1 MIESG
6 REFTG
11 TTRFAVQRCL
21 GRGGFGTV
29 YEAYD
34 RQRQARVAI
43 KILHRADAGGLFRL
57 KREFRALADLS
68 HPNLAALYE
77 LLSDDGLWFMS
88 MELISGTNLLTFV
101 QDGSSHEAS
110 LARLDEGLR
119 QLARGLQYLH
129 SAGKLHCDIKPS
141 NVLVTNDS
149 RLKLLDFGLVTEL
162 GAEQPIDATFELL
175 GTPAYM
181 APEQLGGE
189 YTEATDWYSVGV
201 ILFQVLTGR
210 LPFTG
215 GPFEVMKAKQEQ
227 DAPSPRDFAPDVPA
241 RLNDLCRGLLA
252 RNGDERLR
260 VAEMLLNLDPAL
272 SPPLTR
278 MARAATPAAAPFV
291 GRLEHLDALTAAYEA
306 SKGDQAITMYV
317 HGASGMGKTALVR
330 QFLRSV
336 EESDAD
342 AVVLSGRCFE
352 CESVPY
358 KALDNL
364 VDALSGYLRQLP
376 EPAAEALLPR
386 DVLALV
392 RLFPILRRVEVIANA
407 RQRAPEIPDSQELR
421 RRAFAAFR
429 ELMARI
435 AAKHPLVLFIDDL
448 QWGDADSAVLL
459 IELMR
464 SPDAPPLLLL
474 AAYRTEEATSSAPL
488 RTLLSAGDQAR
499 DRRAVRELVV
509 GELQRSE
516 AQTLAR
522 ALMDERDRTGWTA
535 DTVARE
541 AGGSPYLIA
550 ELASYANSR
559 EAAAGRLQD
568 AAVETESR
576 PGEISLDQVIKRR
589 VHELPDAAR
598 RLLEILAVSGR
609 PLSLS
614 IASRAGG
621 IGSLELDAL
630 AALRAARLSKTR
642 VIEGREEIET
652 YHDRIRETVVS
663 HLEPVTLRA
672 HHAALALALENFSGA
687 DPEALA
693 VHFQGAGDYENAAR
707 YAIAA
712 GDRAADALAFDN
724 AVRLYRLGLDLQAI
738 DAGNRQL
745 IHVKL
750 GDALA
755 NAGRGRD
762 AAHAYLAAVNG
773 ATAADRLELQRR
785 AAEQLLRSG
794 HIDEAIVAIRAVLA
808 TMGMHLAESPQR
820 ALISMLLRRL
830 EIRVRGLKF
839 NERDV
844 SQIAREALVR
854 IDVCWSIAIGLGIVD
869 NIRAAD
875 FQARHLL
882 LALRTGE
889 PFRITR
895 ALSIEVAYS
904 AIPGGARA
912 RRRAEEIGEMAQ
924 QLADRLG
931 NPLALGL
938 VAISRGTAAHLLGQ
952 WRIALEHCERAEPIL
967 RERCTGVGWELA
979 IAHLYSLLSLQYLG
993 ELRELSRRLPVL
1005 IKEARE
1011 RDDLHAVTNYQTR
1024 LSYIRC
1030 LAADDPDGARK
1041 EVREGIDVWYQKTYT
1056 SQHYFELLASVEIAL
1071 YDGDGPTAWG
1081 HIERHWSALKRS
1093 LLLRVQRIRIES
1105 LFIRGRSAMAASMV
1119 TSDDHQRA
1127 NLLGV
1132 TRKTIRQLR
1141 RQDAPHAAAI
1151 ADLLATGL
1159 GSLTPRV
1166 GRHDVAMLLE
1176 NTALAFAQEEMALYA
1191 AATRR
1196 RLGEIS
1202 GGARGS
1208 ALVSEADAWMNAH
1221 GIENP
1226 VQMTLMLAPG
1236 QYRP

>member
-1 MIESG
+1 
-6 REFTG
+6 
-11 TTRFAVQRCL
+11 V
-21 GRGGFGTV
+21 
-29 YEAYD
+29 
-34 RQRQARVAI
+34 
-43 KILHRADAGGLFRL
+43 
-57 KREFRALADLS
+57 
-68 HPNLAALYE
+68 
-77 LLSDDGLWFMS
+77 
-88 MELISGTNLLTFV
+88 
-101 QDGSSHEAS
+101 
-110 LARLDEGLR
+110 
-119 QLARGLQYLH
+119 
-129 SAGKLHCDIKPS
+129 
-141 NVLVTNDS
+141 
-149 RLKLLDFGLVTEL
+149 
-162 GAEQPIDATFELL
+162 
-175 GTPAYM
+175 
-181 APEQLGGE
+181 
-189 YTEATDWYSVGV
+189 
-201 ILFQVLTGR
+201 
-210 LPFTG
+210 
-215 GPFEVMKAKQEQ
+215 
-227 DAPSPRDFAPDVPA
+227 
-241 RLNDLCRGLLA
+241 
-252 RNGDERLR
+252 
-260 VAEMLLNLDPAL
+260 
-272 SPPLTR
+272 
-278 MARAATPAAAPFV
+278 
-291 GRLEHLDALTAAYEA
+291 
-306 SKGDQAITMYV
+306 
-317 HGASGMGKTALVR
+317 
-330 QFLRSV
+330 
-336 EESDAD
+336 
-342 AVVLSGRCFE
+342 
-352 CESVPY
+352 
-358 KALDNL
+358 
-364 VDALSGYLRQLP
+364 
-376 EPAAEALLPR
+376 AEALLPR

-435 AAKHPLVLFIDDL
+435 AARHPLVLFIDDL

-459 IELMR
+459 TELMR

-488 RTLLSAGDQAR
+488 RTLLAASAQAR
-499 DRRAVRELVV
+499 PRDAVRELVV

-535 DTVARE
+535 DTLARE
-541 AGGSPYLIA
+541 GGGSPYLIA
-550 ELASYANSR
+550 ELASYAKSR
-559 EAAAGRLQD
+559 EVAGGGFSD
-568 AAVETESR
+568 AVVATQSR
-576 PGEISLDQVIKRR
+576 PGEISLDEVIHRR
-589 VHELPDAAR
+589 VQELPDAAR

-621 IGSLELDAL
+621 ISSLELDAL

-652 YHDRIRETVVS
+652 YHDRIRETVVA

-672 HHAALALALENFSGA
+672 HHTALALTLENFSGA

-693 VHFQGAGDYENAAR
+693 AHFQGAGDYENAAR

-712 GDRAADALAFDN
+712 GDRATDALAFDN
-724 AVRLYRLGLDLQAI
+724 AVRLYRLGLDLHQI
-738 DAGNRQL
+738 DGGNRQL

-794 HIDEAIVAIRAVLA
+794 HIDEAIVTIRAVLA
-808 TMGMHLAESPQR
+808 TMGMHLAQSPQR
-820 ALISMLLRRL
+820 ALFSMLLRRL
-830 EIRVRGLKF
+830 EIRLRGLTF
-839 NERDV
+839 DERDV
-844 SQIAREALVR
+844 SQIAPEALVR

-869 NIRAAD
+869 NIRGGD

-912 RRRAEEIGEMAQ
+912 RHRAHAIGEMAQ

-931 NPLALGL
+931 SPLALGL
-938 VAISRGTAAHLLGQ
+938 VAISRGTAAHLLGE
-952 WRIALEHCERAEPIL
+952 WRSALEHCERAEPIL

-993 ELRELSRRLPVL
+993 ELGELSRRLPVL

-1041 EVREGIDVWYQKTYT
+1041 EVREGIDVWYHKTYT

-1071 YDGDGPTAWG
+1071 YTGDGPTAWG

-1105 LFIRGRSAMAASMV
+1105 LFIRGRSGLAAGMMA
-1119 TSDDHQRA
+1119 SDDHHRA
-1127 NLLGV
+1127 AFLAV
-1132 TRKTIRQLR
+1132 AKKAIRELR

-1159 GSLTPRV
+1159 GTQTANV
-1166 GRHDVAMLLE
+1166 ARHDVAMLLE
-1176 NTALAFAQEEMALYA
+1176 NTALVFAQEEMALHA

-1208 ALVSEADAWMNAH
+1208 ALMSEADAWMNAH

-1226 VQMTLMLAPG
+1226 ERMTQMLAPG
-1236 QYRP
+1236 QYRS